1 MTIKQRNKKKKT
13 GKLLIGLTIILGVF
27 AIVGLMGLKYY
38 KWIFSDNINL
48 SDKQAEF
55 LYIPTHSTFEDLQT
69 ILDENELLLNKK
81 SFEWVA
87 TIKKFNTVKP
97 GRYQIKEGMSNNTLI
112 NLLRS
117 GKQTPVKVTF
127 NNIRTKQELA
137 GTISHYIEAD
147 SISLLESLNDPVLL
161 SELGVNSETILS
173 LFLPNTYELWWNTTA
188 EKFIKRMNAEYQKF
202 WDDEKTA
209 KAKALSLTPK
219 QVSIL
224 AAIVD
229 EETIKPDEK
238 PMVAGL
244 YLNRLKKNIRLQADP
259 TVKYALGD
267 FSIQRILTKDL
278 EINSPYNTYKYGGLP
293 PGPIRIPSISGINA
307 VLNHTK
313 HDYLY
318 MCAKEDFSGYH
329 NFAKTLKQHNQNA
342 AKFQKA
348 LNKRKIYR

>member
-13 GKLLIGLTIILGVF
+13 GKLLIGLTIILGIF
-27 AIVGLMGLKYY
+27 AVVGLMGLKYY

-48 SDKQAEF
+48 SDRQVEF
-55 LYIPTHSTFEDLQT
+55 LFIPTHSTFEDLQT

-97 GRYQIKEGMSNNTLI
+97 GRYQLKEGMSNNTLI

-161 SELGVNSETILS
+161 DELGVNSETILT
-173 LFLPNTYELWWNTTA
+173 LFLPNTYEFWWNTTA
-188 EKFIKRMNAEYQKF
+188 EKFIKRMNAEHQKF
-202 WDDEKTA
+202 WDKEKTA
-209 KAKALSLTPK
+209 KAKELNLTAK

-267 FSIQRILTKDL
+267 FNIQRILTKDL